1 MKKLIYILLAGTAL
15 ITSCKKSLDQ
25 QPISN
30 NTTDTYFAAP
40 NDFLQGINAVYN
52 DLRTY
57 PDRILNLSETRSD
70 NLYAVSEG
78 GVRDWEGINSF
89 FKTIAANPY
98 VEEAWSKDFNGIS
111 RANTL
116 LDQLTKNGAAVIPD
130 ATLRTRYEAEAK
142 FLRAFYYFDLVR
154 TFGKVPI
161 IDHPVLTDEALNI
174 PRSAVADVYTLILS
188 DLQFAADNLPLAS
201 AYATAD
207 RGRASK
213 HAAKSLL
220 ALVYMTR
227 SGPTYSIE
235 GPGLGLNEWS
245 LAAAQLNEV
254 ISSGQYTFATNT
266 GTTTTAYSSIFGYTN
281 ENNREVVFNVEYAT
295 GSNPQLGATYPWLLV
310 PDGYFQSL
318 GQPNQGGLEI
328 RPVSNNLLNSYE
340 TGDVRKAFT
349 IQAGYAIPRGI
360 TETRSFYKKFI
371 DISRVPASRTDWP
384 INFIVFRYT
393 DILLLKAECVLR
405 GAAGSQTTD
414 VDAVVNNVRIRAG
427 LAGNRVN
434 VTLPQLMEE
443 RRKEFASEGSR
454 WHDLVRSGLVTT
466 VMPAWIAAD
475 DTRKQIQP
483 FTPNYI
489 IYPVPQSQLDVKAGL
504 YSQNSGY

>member
-1 MKKLIYILLAGTAL
+1 MKKLIYILLAGTAM

-57 PDRILNLSETRSD
+57 PDRLLNLSETRSD

-89 FKTIAANPY
+89 FRTIASNPY
-98 VEEAWSKDFNGIS
+98 VEEAWLKDFNGIS

-116 LDQLTKNGAAVIPD
+116 LEQLTKNGAAVIPD

-154 TFGKVPI
+154 IFGKVPV
-161 IDHPVLTDEALNI
+161 IDHTVLTDEALTI
-174 PRSAVADVYTLILS
+174 PRSPVADVYKLIIS
-188 DLQFAADNLPLAS
+188 DLQFASDNLPLAS
-201 AYATAD
+201 AYAAAD
-207 RGRASK
+207 KGRASK
-213 HAAKSLL
+213 YAAKSLL

-227 SGPTYSIE
+227 SGPTYSID

-245 LAAAQLNEV
+245 LAVAQLNDV
-254 ISSGQYTFATNT
+254 ISSGQYTFLANAA
-266 GTTTTAYSSIFGYTN
+266 GTTTAYSSIFSYTN
-281 ENNREVVFNVEYAT
+281 ENNKEVVFDVEYST
-295 GSNPQLGATYPWLLV
+295 GSNPQLGATFPWLLV
-310 PDGYFQSL
+310 PDGYFQAAS
-318 GQPNQGGLEI
+318 QPNQGGLEI
-328 RPVSNNLLNSYE
+328 RPISNNLLSSYE
-340 TGDVRKAFT
+340 AGDVRKTFS
-349 IQAGYAIPRGI
+349 IQAGYVIPKGV
-360 TETRSFYKKFI
+360 TETRSFYKKYI
-371 DISRVPASRTDWP
+371 DLTKVPASRTDWP
-384 INFIVFRYT
+384 INFIVLRYT
-393 DILLLKAECVLR
+393 DILLLKAECVLH

-414 VDAVVNNVRIRAG
+414 VDAIVNNVRIRAG
-427 LAGNRVN
+427 LLGNQLN

-443 RRKEFASEGSR
+443 RRKEFAGEGSR

-475 DTRKQIQP
+475 DVRKQIQP
-483 FTPNYI
+483 FTNNYV
-489 IYPVPQSQLDVKAGL
+489 IYPVPQSQIDVKTGL
-504 YSQNSGY
+504 YTQNNGY

>member
-1 MKKLIYILLAGTAL
+1 MKKLIYILLAGTTV

-30 NTTDTYFAAP
+30 NTTDTYFTAP

-57 PDRILNLSETRSD
+57 PDRLLNLSETRSD

-116 LDQLTKNGAAVIPD
+116 LDQLTRNGVSVIPD
-130 ATLRTRYEAEAK
+130 ATLRSRYEAEAK
-142 FLRAFYYFDLVR
+142 FLRAFYYFDLIR
-154 TFGKVPI
+154 LFGKVPL

-174 PRSAVADVYTLILS
+174 PRSPVADVYKLIIS

-201 AYATAD
+201 AYAVGD
-207 RGRASK
+207 KGRASK
-213 HAAKSLL
+213 YAAKSLL

-235 GPGLGLNEWS
+235 GPGLGLSEWN
-245 LAAAQLNEV
+245 LAVAQLNEV
-254 ISSGQYTFATNT
+254 ISSGQYSFIANT
-266 GTTTTAYSSIFGYTN
+266 GTSTTAYSSIFSYGN
-281 ENNREVVFNVEYAT
+281 ENNKEVVFNVEYAT

-310 PDGYFQSL
+310 PDGYFQSM
-318 GQPNQGGLEI
+318 GKPNQGGLEI
-328 RPVSNNLLNSYE
+328 RPVSNNLLSSYE
-340 TGDVRKAFT
+340 AGDIRKSFS
-349 IQAGYAIPRGI
+349 IQAGYAIPKGV
-360 TETRSFYKKFI
+360 TETRSFYKKYI
-371 DISRVPASRTDWP
+371 DITQVPASRTDWA
-384 INFIVFRYT
+384 INFIVLRYT
-393 DILLLKAECVLR
+393 DILLLKAECVLH
-405 GAAGSQTTD
+405 GAPGSQVTD
-414 VDAVVNNVRIRAG
+414 VDNVVNNVRIRAG
-427 LAGNRVN
+427 LAGNKVN
-434 VTLPQLMEE
+434 VALPELMEE
-443 RRKEFASEGSR
+443 RRKEFASEGTR

-475 DTRKQIQP
+475 DVKKQIQP
-483 FTPNYI
+483 FNNNYV
-489 IYPVPQSQLDVKAGL
+489 IYPVPQSQLDVKTGL
-504 YSQNSGY
+504 YSQNTGY

>member
-1 MKKLIYILLAGTAL
+1 MKKLIYILLAGTAV

-30 NTTDTYFAAP
+30 NTTDTYFTAP

-57 PDRILNLSETRSD
+57 PDRLLNLSETRSD

-116 LDQLTKNGAAVIPD
+116 LDQLTRNGVSVIPD
-130 ATLRTRYEAEAK
+130 ATLRSRYEAEAK
-142 FLRAFYYFDLVR
+142 FLRAFYYFDLIR
-154 TFGKVPI
+154 LFGKVPL

-174 PRSAVADVYTLILS
+174 PRSPVADVYKLIIS

-201 AYATAD
+201 AYAVGD
-207 RGRASK
+207 KGRASK
-213 HAAKSLL
+213 YAAKSLL

-235 GPGLGLNEWS
+235 GPGLGLSEWN
-245 LAAAQLNEV
+245 LAVAQLNEV
-254 ISSGQYTFATNT
+254 ISSGQYSFIANT
-266 GTTTTAYSSIFGYTN
+266 GTSTTAYSSIFSYGN
-281 ENNREVVFNVEYAT
+281 ENNKEVVFNVEYAT

-310 PDGYFQSL
+310 PDGYFQSM
-318 GQPNQGGLEI
+318 GKPNQGGLEI
-328 RPVSNNLLNSYE
+328 RPVSNNLLSSYE
-340 TGDVRKAFT
+340 AGDIRKSFS
-349 IQAGYAIPRGI
+349 IQAGYAIPKGV
-360 TETRSFYKKFI
+360 TETRSFYKKYI
-371 DISRVPASRTDWP
+371 DITQVPASRTDWA
-384 INFIVFRYT
+384 INFIVLRYT
-393 DILLLKAECVLR
+393 DILLLKAECVLH
-405 GAAGSQTTD
+405 GAPGSQVTD
-414 VDAVVNNVRIRAG
+414 VDNVINNVRIRAG
-427 LAGNRVN
+427 LAGNKVN
-434 VTLPQLMEE
+434 VALPELMEE
-443 RRKEFASEGSR
+443 RRKEFASEGTR

-475 DTRKQIQP
+475 DVKKQIQP
-483 FTPNYI
+483 FNNNYV
-489 IYPVPQSQLDVKAGL
+489 IYPVPQSQLDVKTGL
-504 YSQNSGY
+504 YSQNTGY

>member
-1 MKKLIYILLAGTAL
+1 MKKLIYILLAGTAV

-30 NTTDTYFAAP
+30 NTTDTYFTAP

-57 PDRILNLSETRSD
+57 PDRLLNLSETRSD

-116 LDQLTKNGAAVIPD
+116 LDQLTRNGVSVIPD
-130 ATLRTRYEAEAK
+130 ATLRSRYEAEAK
-142 FLRAFYYFDLVR
+142 FLRAFYYFDLIR
-154 TFGKVPI
+154 LFGKVPL

-174 PRSAVADVYTLILS
+174 PRSPVADVYKLIIS

-201 AYATAD
+201 AYAVGD
-207 RGRASK
+207 KGRASK
-213 HAAKSLL
+213 YAAKSLL

-235 GPGLGLNEWS
+235 GPGLGLSEWN
-245 LAAAQLNEV
+245 LAVAQLNEV
-254 ISSGQYTFATNT
+254 ISSGQYSFIANT
-266 GTTTTAYSSIFGYTN
+266 GTSTTAYSSIFSYGN
-281 ENNREVVFNVEYAT
+281 ENNKEVVFNVEYAT

-310 PDGYFQSL
+310 PDGYFQSM
-318 GQPNQGGLEI
+318 GKPNQGGLEI
-328 RPVSNNLLNSYE
+328 RPVSNNLLSSYE
-340 TGDVRKAFT
+340 AGDIRKSFS
-349 IQAGYAIPRGI
+349 IQAGYAIPKGV
-360 TETRSFYKKFI
+360 TETRSFYKKYI
-371 DISRVPASRTDWP
+371 DITQVPASRTDWA
-384 INFIVFRYT
+384 INFIVLRYT
-393 DILLLKAECVLR
+393 DILLLKAECVLH
-405 GAAGSQTTD
+405 GAPGSQVTD
-414 VDAVVNNVRIRAG
+414 VDNVVNNVRIRAG
-427 LAGNRVN
+427 LAGNKVN
-434 VTLPQLMEE
+434 VALPELMEE
-443 RRKEFASEGSR
+443 RRKEFASEGTR

-475 DTRKQIQP
+475 DVKKQIQP
-483 FTPNYI
+483 FNNNYV
-489 IYPVPQSQLDVKAGL
+489 IYPVPQSQLDVKTGL
-504 YSQNSGY
+504 YSQNTGY